1 MADEALHYPP
11 GAGPNSP
18 APEPQPEPT
27 PQPAPEPAER
37 PATGGVEELMAA
49 LEASLHQA
57 RERLPAEAEGPAKAP
72 RRKRAGGAG

>member
-1 MADEALHYPP
+1 
-11 GAGPNSP
+11 
-18 APEPQPEPT
+18 
-27 PQPAPEPAER
+27 
-37 PATGGVEELMAA
+37 MAA